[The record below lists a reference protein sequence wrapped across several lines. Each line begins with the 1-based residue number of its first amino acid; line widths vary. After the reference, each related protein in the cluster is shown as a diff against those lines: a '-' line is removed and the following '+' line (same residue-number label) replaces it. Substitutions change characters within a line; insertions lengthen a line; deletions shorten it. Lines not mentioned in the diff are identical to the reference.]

1 MNLNNVV
8 IRQATAQDMP
18 AVMELIKQLAE
29 YEKAADQV
37 NISYEDL
44 VSDGYGAQPLF
55 YCYVACQQDQVL
67 GFALY
72 YFKYST
78 WKGKSLYLEDLLIDE
93 PYRRSGLGMRLLK
106 TLIAEAKEKACGRM
120 EWQVLDW
127 NHPAIEAYKKLDPI
141 FEDDWLNVKL
151 LPSDF
156 ERILD
161 AGI

>member
-1 MNLNNVV
+1 M
-8 IRQATAQDMP
+8 
-18 AVMELIKQLAE
+18 
-29 YEKAADQV
+29 
-37 NISYEDL
+37 
-44 VSDGYGAQPLF
+44 
-55 YCYVACQQDQVL
+55 

-93 PYRRSGLGMRLLK
+93 PYRRSGLGMSLLK
-106 TLIAEAKEKACGRM
+106 TLIAEAKEKGCGRM